1 MIGSFFAK
9 AFWTF
14 VIIAALFFLNYY
26 GSRQWLRNSALEFS
40 QNFLAASTSA
50 LGRAKAYLTSQFT
63 IAEII
68 TKNQILS
75 RDNRR
80 LFALELK
87 IEDLQKENDFLR
99 KELGIA
105 EKKNWHFDMARI
117 FQLRRDGLFHTALI
131 DKGSDDG
138 LQLGWPVVVEG
149 DVLFGVIKEIMPSNA
164 VVYLVSDPRLEL
176 SVKTRESSILGRTRG
191 ALNEGMLMELVAK
204 NETVYSGET
213 ALTSG
218 LDGLPVS
225 LVVGEIYEAGADQNQ
240 LFRNIKI
247 RPAFQEQF
255 WENVFIVKP

>member
-1 MIGSFFAK
+1 MIASFFAK

-14 VIIAALFFLNYY
+14 VVIAVLIFFNYFI
-26 GSRQWLRNSALEFS
+26 SRQWLRNSALEFS
-40 QNFLAASTSA
+40 RNFLAAGISA
-50 LGRAKAYLTSQFT
+50 LGQAKTYLTAQFT

-68 TKNQILS
+68 KENKILN
-75 RDNRR
+75 RDNKR
-80 LFALELK
+80 LLALELK

-105 EKKNWHFDMARI
+105 AKKNWHFDMARI

-149 DVLFGVIKEIMPSNA
+149 DAIFGVIKEIMPSNA
-164 VVYLVSDPRLEL
+164 VIYLVSDPRLEL

-191 ALNEGMLMELVAK
+191 ALEQGMLMELVAK

-218 LDGLPVS
+218 LDGLPAS
-225 LVVGEIYEAGADQNQ
+225 LVVGEIYEAGTDQNQ

-255 WENVFIVKP
+255 WENVFILKP